1 MKLIMMRI
9 QPGKKIDN
17 AGFQQNTAAPASTW
31 RLNYLFKYVKSRY
44 FGSCFLTH
52 LFPEADFSGRLNTA
66 GFYTKPRSNLRLLE
80 MNVTPMILR
89 WKDWASSFPFLRF
102 KSKRK
107 VKNKL

>member
-44 FGSCFLTH
+44 FMVPVFLRIFFQRQIFQEGSI
-52 LFPEADFSGRLNTA
+52 RLAFTRN
-66 GFYTKPRSNLRLLE
+66 RSL
-80 MNVTPMILR
+80 ISACLR
-89 WKDWASSFPFLRF
+89 WTSHPWF
-102 KSKRK
+102 
-107 VKNKL
+107 